1 MGILSHEAFRVFAL
15 GIVPAASF
23 IAVIAPVPEGLAL
36 ASALPLKS
44 DTVPISY

>member
-1 MGILSHEAFRVFAL
+1 MGILRVFTL

-23 IAVIAPVPEGLAL
+23 IAVIAPVSEGIAL

-44 DTVPISY
+44 ETVPFSY